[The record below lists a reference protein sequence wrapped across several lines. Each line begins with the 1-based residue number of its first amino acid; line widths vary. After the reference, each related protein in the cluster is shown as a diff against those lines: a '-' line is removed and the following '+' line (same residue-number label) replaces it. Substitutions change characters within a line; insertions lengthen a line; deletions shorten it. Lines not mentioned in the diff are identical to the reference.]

1 MKMIVSFLSRLIA
14 QIGRVNIMS
23 AFILS
28 DMHFSTIAI
37 YIHHLDD
44 NIGIQELADKLKSI
58 NIDSVNYRYKENT
71 RKSKCK
77 IINNFD
83 NTRYDKYDIIRLIA
97 CWDYQACENQDN
109 FEYQVISRF
118 LKLFFIESDIKSAE
132 YHSKLWS
139 I

>member
-1 MKMIVSFLSRLIA
+1 
-14 QIGRVNIMS
+14 MS

-28 DMHFSTIAI
+28 DLHFSTIAI
-37 YIHHLDD
+37 YIHHLDY

-58 NIDSVNYRYKENT
+58 NIDSVNYRYKENA

-83 NTRYDKYDIIRLIA
+83 NTRYDKFDIIRLIQ
-97 CWDYQACENQDN
+97 CWDYQSCENQDN
-109 FEYQVISRF
+109 FDYQVISRF
-118 LKLFFIESDIKSAE
+118 LKLFFSESDIKSADN
-132 YHSKLWS
+132 HSKLWS

>member
-1 MKMIVSFLSRLIA
+1 
-14 QIGRVNIMS
+14 MS

-28 DMHFSTIAI
+28 DLHFSTIAI
-37 YIHHLDD
+37 YIHHIDD

-71 RKSKCK
+71 RKSKVK

-83 NTRYDKYDIIRLIA
+83 NVKYDKYDIIRLIL
-97 CWDYQACENQDN
+97 CWDYQCMYIRDEDNIDYFIMSAFLRSLFMQHELENAGL
-109 FEYQVISRF
+109 YS
-118 LKLFFIESDIKSAE
+118 S
-132 YHSKLWS
+132 LWS